1 MQNNKITSK
10 TTTSTSRSTLG
21 PKEKGKGFLGPF

>member
-10 TTTSTSRSTLG
+10 TTTSTSRSMLS
-21 PKEKGKGFLGPF
+21 PKEKVKGFLDPF